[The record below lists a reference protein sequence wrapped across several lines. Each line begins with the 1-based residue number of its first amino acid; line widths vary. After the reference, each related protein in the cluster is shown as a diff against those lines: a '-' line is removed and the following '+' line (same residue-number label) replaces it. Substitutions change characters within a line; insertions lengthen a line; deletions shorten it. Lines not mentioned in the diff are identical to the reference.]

1 MWMNCIGTFQISPR
15 RIFIVPSLFAVLGIW
30 NIPVSFYTTD
40 LYFLYHI
47 IFLFNRMVFYE
58 EFVKLGLF
66 TKKIPNCIKYQATWW
81 CQIFFNFHP
90 YLGKWSNLRS
100 IFFRW
105 VGSTTNQSSPYKG
118 PYPTGKTQS
127 QEGLRDA
134 MKNTMRELGT
144 SKGWWFFWAIFC
156 WRKQLGILT
165 TSVLARFDTVFWK
178 MLVGWW
184 PTPEKEWE
192 LGDMSVFIDC
202 QSVFLG

>member
-1 MWMNCIGTFQISPR
+1 MWMNCIGKFQISPR
-15 RIFIVPSLFAVLGIW
+15 RIFIVPSLFAALNIL

-58 EFVKLGLF
+58 EFLKLGLF

-90 YLGKWSNLRS
+90 YLENDPIWGAYFSDGLVQPPTSKPL
-100 IFFRW
+100 
-105 VGSTTNQSSPYKG
+105 KG

-144 SKGWWFFWAIFC
+144 CKGWWFDGPFFVGGNNWGFWPRQFWHVWKTPCFGRC
-156 WRKQLGILT
+156 WLDDDPLLKKNGNWEIC
-165 TSVLARFDTVFWK
+165 RF
-178 MLVGWW
+178 L
-184 PTPEKEWE
+184 
-192 LGDMSVFIDC
+192 
-202 QSVFLG
+202 